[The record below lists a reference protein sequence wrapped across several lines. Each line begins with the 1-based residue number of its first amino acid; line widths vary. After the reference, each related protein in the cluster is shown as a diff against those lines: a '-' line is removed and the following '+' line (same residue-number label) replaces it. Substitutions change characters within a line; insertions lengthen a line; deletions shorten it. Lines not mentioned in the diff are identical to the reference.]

1 MSRPRLKLS
10 GSLRPGLAAIALF
23 VLMAAT
29 FLTASFPAAAGFGE
43 NAAITKSLGAAL
55 FSIDA
60 AALVSGEAT
69 AVPAEGFLIA
79 FEMIDVVLVAAL
91 VAAVM
96 LARREVEGDS
106 VTVAA
111 DATDDRDAEA
121 AVAADGGERQ

>member
-1 MSRPRLKLS
+1 VSRPRLKLS